1 MAYTAVTGVMMPRMT
16 SILSKNKYEDYKRL
30 IKKSIIVLFVFAVP
44 CVILLEIFAPLII
57 NIIAGPGYQEAIL
70 PLRIIAPLVL
80 IIGIEQ
86 ILITQSLMPM
96 GKDKAVLVNSI
107 IGALVGVMMNV
118 ILVPYFASVGSAIVW
133 LLSEIVVMLSAI
145 YYYSKELHIIKNM
158 TK

>member
-1 MAYTAVTGVMMPRMT
+1 
-16 SILSKNKYEDYKRL
+16 
-30 IKKSIIVLFVFAVP
+30 VFAVP